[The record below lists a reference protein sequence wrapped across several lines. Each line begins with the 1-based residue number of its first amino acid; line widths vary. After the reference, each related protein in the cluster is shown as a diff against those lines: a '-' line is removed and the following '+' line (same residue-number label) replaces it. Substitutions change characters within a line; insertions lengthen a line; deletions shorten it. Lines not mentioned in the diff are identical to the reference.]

1 MATVILSSRH
11 CLVLEVDTVKRCVMF
26 TFSSELA
33 TEPVIYNLGMQFGL
47 VTTIRRANIT
57 EEKGWIA
64 LELEGG
70 EEDITQAIAWVTGK
84 GIRVDPADD
93 LAQD

>member
-1 MATVILSSRH
+1 
-11 CLVLEVDTVKRCVMF
+11 VKRCVMF

-33 TEPVIYNLGMQFGL
+33 TDPIIYNLGMQFRL

-64 LELEGG
+64 LELEGE
-70 EEDITQAIAWVTGK
+70 EEDIEQAIAWVNGK
-84 GIRVDPADD
+84 GVRVDPADD
-93 LAQD
+93 LMQD

>member
-1 MATVILSSRH
+1 MATGIPSAAIVSFQ
-11 CLVLEVDTVKRCVMF
+11 EVDTVKRCVMF

-33 TEPVIYNLGMQFGL
+33 TDPIIYNLGMQFRL

-64 LELEGG
+64 LELEGE
-70 EEDITQAIAWVTGK
+70 EEDIEQGIAWVTGK
-84 GIRVDPADD
+84 GVRVDPADD
-93 LAQD
+93 LVED